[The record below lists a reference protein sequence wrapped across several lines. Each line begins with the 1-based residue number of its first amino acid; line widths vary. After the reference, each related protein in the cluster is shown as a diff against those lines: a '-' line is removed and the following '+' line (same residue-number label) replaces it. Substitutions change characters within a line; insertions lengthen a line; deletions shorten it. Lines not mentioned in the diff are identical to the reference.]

1 MSRLKFAATGWCW
14 LISNYPLHLYLTNLC
29 FKVIGRIERTVN
41 KTITLDYGQNGQE
54 KLTEAVD
61 KVQQEVRGEYKG
73 PIERP

>member
-1 MSRLKFAATGWCW
+1 M
-14 LISNYPLHLYLTNLC
+14 
-29 FKVIGRIERTVN
+29 IGRIERTVN